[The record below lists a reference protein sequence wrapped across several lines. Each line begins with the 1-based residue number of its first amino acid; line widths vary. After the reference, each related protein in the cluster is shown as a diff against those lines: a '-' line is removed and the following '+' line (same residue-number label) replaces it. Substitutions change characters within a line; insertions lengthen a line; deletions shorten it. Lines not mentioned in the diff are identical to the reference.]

1 MTTDTLT
8 QEDFAEEF
16 LDHSIP
22 KMSLTDENDMGVAME
37 MNTPSPEDEVP
48 PPPPPKEWRAAAL
61 PAPIQAPA
69 KVPTPAPGPPR
80 LKKKVPWRGKNILVL
95 LPWDDE
101 RGQKGKAP
109 TPMSEK
115 DMAAM
120 LKEWEQLGYDTSG
133 FNLGPDVAEGDEGS
147 QGQSR
152 SPWPLVKDVM
162 QDRTQRSFRVSI
174 PNRKGKL
181 FLQYYIYSWS
191 PASKDIFLHEDQLNN
206 SQVIYMILDISQFI
220 VLC

>member
-1 MTTDTLT
+1 MHPT
-8 QEDFAEEF
+8 
-16 LDHSIP
+16 
-22 KMSLTDENDMGVAME
+22 
-37 MNTPSPEDEVP
+37 
-48 PPPPPKEWRAAAL
+48 
-61 PAPIQAPA
+61 PA